1 MLNLAP
7 LRLVLRHARDIEER
21 ASFLSVPPANPA
33 KVLSTGEKVPFA
45 YAYSVTIDGS
55 PRPSSEVTV
64 CTTGIAT
71 FIREH
76 VQIHPATVLQGE
88 TLRTGEK
95 YTIAEIPERRDV
107 YTVGQ
112 ELQFGSVNAVKALN
126 EGKDAPVCRVGRS
139 EPCAK

>member
-1 MLNLAP
+1 MKKIHP
-7 LRLVLRHARDIEER
+7 DRFV
-21 ASFLSVPPANPA
+21 
-33 KVLSTGEKVPFA
+33 
-45 YAYSVTIDGS
+45 
-55 PRPSSEVTV
+55 
-64 CTTGIAT
+64 T

-76 VQIHPATVLQGE
+76 VQIHPATVLEGE

-112 ELQFGSVNAVKALN
+112 ELQFGSVNAARAFVKALN